1 MEIIINHIKEN
12 WFNWLTLIIP
22 AIVSSISIV
31 FAYWLGERTYKR
43 DKADKQKEETENIKS
58 EKELFDD
65 SLNTL
70 KNDIEEQIDNLRN
83 YIETQSLAIM
93 LNPNIKID
101 FLKFINIKSL
111 YKDNDR
117 NKVNKLLS
125 ALYSISD
132 FYTLLMREKGE
143 YQRSYNNEEKIFQ
156 ENYREV
162 FYTQVNILNNK
173 RAKEFKRENGKI
185 FFKYN
190 EEDYF
195 MTEYIQIAN
204 SFEKNV
210 KDINGL
216 ADRNKVAEELI
227 KIINISHK
235 YIPID
240 YDAITI
246 HHLSNKANSAY
257 ANMNAITEVHFRAIN
272 SFITILENV
281 KNEINSYY
289 NKSI

>member
-1 MEIIINHIKEN
+1 METIINYMQETETPN
-12 WFNWLTLIIP
+12 WFNWLSLVFNIL
-22 AIVSSISIV
+22 SIW

-289 NKSI
+289 NKSN